1 VVKSPVKLEE
11 LYFLDGMREEE
22 IWQEGYNI
30 LFSSIK
36 YIECVNKIYY
46 FRVSISL
53 EMVQTTSGTLTHIC
67 RQLNSIPIIP
77 IVGQGV

>member
-1 VVKSPVKLEE
+1 VKLEE
-11 LYFLDGMREEE
+11 LYFWDAMREEE
-22 IWQEGYNI
+22 IWQEVYNI

-36 YIECVNKIYY
+36 YIDECISKIYY

-53 EMVQTTSGTLTHIC
+53 EIVILQTTSGTLTHIC